1 MKIVL
6 YTETDCPDCIEVKK
20 GLDEN
25 NIQFES
31 KDLNEV
37 SDNLANRNP
46 NKWEHIDLIKEHD
59 LPPWVPT
66 AVIEDGDRTIF
77 VCSSNKTG
85 NKGNIYIAD
94 EPEIMLNQ
102 IKEIIGS

>member
-1 MKIVL
+1 MKITL
-6 YTETDCPDCIEVKK
+6 YTEEDCPDCIELKKVDASKCCALPVNCDVYKSEVKIPK
-20 GLDEN
+20 TVRMN
-25 NIQFES
+25 F
-31 KDLNEV
+31 
-37 SDNLANRNP
+37 
-46 NKWEHIDLIKEHD
+46 IDLIKEHD

-102 IKEIIGS
+102 IKEIVGS